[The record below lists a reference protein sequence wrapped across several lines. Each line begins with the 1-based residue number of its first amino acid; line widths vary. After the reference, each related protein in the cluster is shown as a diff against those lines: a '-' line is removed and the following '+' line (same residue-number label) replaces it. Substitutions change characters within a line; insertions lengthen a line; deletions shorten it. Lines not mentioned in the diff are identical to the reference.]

1 MCTRPAPQVT
11 KLLYVTPEMVM
22 NSSRLYGSLT
32 GLAARR
38 QLARIVVD
46 EAHCVSAWGRDS
58 WSNGPPHLSQGTP
71 PPSAR

>member
-38 QLARIVVD
+38 QLYALQR
-46 EAHCVSAWGRDS
+46 GR
-58 WSNGPPHLSQGTP
+58 SQCP
-71 PPSAR
+71 LLELQLERDRRRAMRR

>member
-32 GLAARR
+32 GLAARWEFPTLYR
-38 QLARIVVD
+38 
-46 EAHCVSAWGRDS
+46 G
-58 WSNGPPHLSQGTP
+58 
-71 PPSAR
+71 